1 MIEWMENYIKWWALI
16 VGGSLILWGLIVLI
30 IYIVLKIKN
39 KKNKHF

>member
-16 VGGSLILWGLIVLI
+16 VGSSLILWGLIVLI

-39 KKNKHF
+39 RKNKHL